1 MANTKALLGAPVNL
15 ILMLLGNLTSNI
27 LEIVESTK
35 LKQLEAQYFINL
47 L

>member
-1 MANTKALLGAPVNL
+1 MEHLNNKL
-15 ILMLLGNLTSNI
+15 IKFTSNI